1 MPYNNNLN
9 PKKQAIFLMIT
20 DGKKWHYLGVKK
32 FPALLRGVTFP
43 VTQIVQK
50 KNLKSIMRYV
60 KIMIIIS

>member
-1 MPYNNNLN
+1 
-9 PKKQAIFLMIT
+9 MIT

-50 KNLKSIMRYV
+50 KKLKKHYEVCKNHDYCFVEMP
-60 KIMIIIS
+60 KMIKY

>member
-1 MPYNNNLN
+1 
-9 PKKQAIFLMIT
+9 MIN

-50 KNLKSIMRYV
+50 KKLKKQYEVCKNHDYYFVEMP
-60 KIMIIIS
+60 KMIKY